1 MSCHLLGFQPICNFK
16 VTEKFEGKSRI
27 TFHTDSNNV
36 ESYITIQQRL
46 ADELRITTNFTIEE
60 IWNYQIS
67 RKNMT

>member
-1 MSCHLLGFQPICNFK
+1 MSCQLLGFQPICNFK
-16 VTEKFEGKSRI
+16 VTEVFEGKSRI

-60 IWNYQIS
+60 I
-67 RKNMT
+67 